1 MIERPLYLDKIMP
14 FVDTPFVK
22 ILTGVRR
29 CGKSTILKMIIKKIK
44 EEKNVD
50 DEQILNYR
58 FDSMEYEDMT
68 TKELYLELK
77 SKILQS
83 KKTYLFLDEIQEIE
97 GWEKVV
103 NTLASDFDVD
113 IYITGS
119 NSRMMSSEISTYLT
133 GRYITFHIY
142 TLSFEEYLMF
152 KKSYM
157 TLKDLK
163 QEFSQYVRLG
173 GFPATHLQ
181 DYSQDEV
188 YTIVKDIYNS
198 TIFSDIVR
206 RNQVKKI
213 DQLERVV
220 KYTFNNIGNTFSAKS
235 ISNYFKS
242 EQRKID
248 NETVYSYLEKL
259 QKAYILHKC
268 SRYDL
273 QGKNILK
280 TQEKFYLA
288 DVSLRYSELGYT
300 VDSVAS
306 SLENIVYLELKRR
319 GYNVYIGKTKDKE
332 IDFVATK
339 QNEKI
344 YVQVTQEIKSEKIQK
359 SEYEQLLEIRDNYP
373 KYVVMADD
381 FAGGNYEGIK
391 SVKEYQHL
399 IGKIIIAT
407 AIIVAAIII
416 AGAIDRAGANI
427 QSGLG
432 YLRDAL
438 LR

>member
-29 CGKSTILKMIIKKIK
+29 CGKSTILKIIIKKIK

-50 DEQILNYR
+50 DEQILNYC
-58 FDSMEYEDMT
+58 FNSMEYEDMT

-77 SKILQS
+77 SKIIQS

-103 NTLASDFDVD
+103 NTLASDFDVH

-152 KKSYM
+152 KKSYT
-157 TLKDLK
+157 TLKELK

-248 NETVYSYLEKL
+248 NETVHSYLEKL

-288 DVSLRYSELGYT
+288 DVSLRDSVLGYT

-344 YVQVTQEIKSEKIQK
+344 YVQVTQEIKSEKTQK
-359 SEYEQLLEIRDNYP
+359 REYEQLLEIRDNYP

-391 SVKEYQHL
+391 TMNIVDFLLSKEY
-399 IGKIIIAT
+399 
-407 AIIVAAIII
+407 
-416 AGAIDRAGANI
+416 
-427 QSGLG
+427 
-432 YLRDAL
+432 
-438 LR
+438 

>member
-29 CGKSTILKMIIKKIK
+29 CGKSTILKIIIKKIK

-50 DEQILNYR
+50 DEQILNYC
-58 FDSMEYEDMT
+58 FNSMEYEDMT

-77 SKILQS
+77 SKIIQS

-142 TLSFEEYLMF
+142 TLPFEEYLMF
-152 KKSYM
+152 KKSYT

-288 DVSLRYSELGYT
+288 DVSLRYSVLGYT

-359 SEYEQLLEIRDNYP
+359 REYEQLLEIRDNYP

-391 SVKEYQHL
+391 TMNIVDFLLSKEY
-399 IGKIIIAT
+399 
-407 AIIVAAIII
+407 
-416 AGAIDRAGANI
+416 
-427 QSGLG
+427 
-432 YLRDAL
+432 
-438 LR
+438 

>member
-1 MIERPLYLDKIMP
+1 MIDRPLYLDKIMP

-29 CGKSTILKMIIKKIK
+29 CGKSTILKMIIKKLR
-44 EEKNVD
+44 EEKHVD
-50 DEQILNYR
+50 DEQILSYR

-77 SKILQS
+77 SKIIQS

-152 KKSYM
+152 KKSYT

-273 QGKNILK
+273 QGKDIIK

-288 DVSLRYSELGYT
+288 DVSLRYSVLGYT
-300 VDSVAS
+300 VDSVAA

-319 GYNVYIGKTKDKE
+319 GYDVYIGKIKDKE

-344 YVQVTQEIKSEKIQK
+344 YVQVTQEIKSEKTQK
-359 SEYEQLLEIRDNYP
+359 REYEQLLEIRDNYP
-373 KYVVMADD
+373 KYVVMADN

-391 SVKEYQHL
+391 TMNIVDFLLSKEY
-399 IGKIIIAT
+399 
-407 AIIVAAIII
+407 
-416 AGAIDRAGANI
+416 
-427 QSGLG
+427 
-432 YLRDAL
+432 
-438 LR
+438 

>member
-29 CGKSTILKMIIKKIK
+29 CGKSTILKMIIKKLR
-44 EEKNVD
+44 EEKHVD
-50 DEQILNYR
+50 DEQILSYR

-77 SKILQS
+77 SKIIQS

-142 TLSFEEYLMF
+142 TLSFEEYLTF
-152 KKSYM
+152 KKSYT

-163 QEFSQYVRLG
+163 LEFSQYVRLG

-273 QGKNILK
+273 QGKDILK

-288 DVSLRYSELGYT
+288 DVSLRYSVLGYT
-300 VDSVAS
+300 VDSVAA

-319 GYNVYIGKTKDKE
+319 GYDVYIGKIKDKE

-344 YVQVTQEIKSEKIQK
+344 YVQVTQEIKSEKTQK
-359 SEYEQLLEIRDNYP
+359 REYEQLLEIRDNYP

-391 SVKEYQHL
+391 TMNIVDFLLSKEY
-399 IGKIIIAT
+399 
-407 AIIVAAIII
+407 
-416 AGAIDRAGANI
+416 
-427 QSGLG
+427 
-432 YLRDAL
+432 
-438 LR
+438 

>member
-1 MIERPLYLDKIMP
+1 MIDRPLYLDKIMP

-29 CGKSTILKMIIKKIK
+29 CGKSTILKMIIKKLR
-44 EEKNVD
+44 EEKHVD
-50 DEQILNYR
+50 DEQILSYR

-77 SKILQS
+77 SKIIQS

-133 GRYITFHIY
+133 GRYITFYIY
-142 TLSFEEYLMF
+142 TLSFEEYLTF
-152 KKSYM
+152 KKSYT
-157 TLKDLK
+157 TLKNLK

-273 QGKNILK
+273 QGKDILK

-288 DVSLRYSELGYT
+288 DVSLRYSVLGYT
-300 VDSVAS
+300 VDSVAV

-319 GYNVYIGKTKDKE
+319 GYDVYIGKIKDKE

-344 YVQVTQEIKSEKIQK
+344 YVQVTQEIKSEKTQK
-359 SEYEQLLEIRDNYP
+359 REYEQLLEIRDNYP
-373 KYVVMADD
+373 KYVVMADN

-391 SVKEYQHL
+391 TMNIVDFLLSKEY
-399 IGKIIIAT
+399 
-407 AIIVAAIII
+407 
-416 AGAIDRAGANI
+416 
-427 QSGLG
+427 
-432 YLRDAL
+432 
-438 LR
+438 

>member
-1 MIERPLYLDKIMP
+1 MIDRPLYLNKIMP
-14 FVDTPFVK
+14 YVDTPFVK

-29 CGKSTILKMIIKKIK
+29 CGKSTILKMIMKKLK
-44 EEKNVD
+44 EERNVV

-77 SKILQS
+77 SKILQD
-83 KKTYLFLDEIQEIE
+83 KKMYLFLDEIQEIE

-103 NTLASDFDVD
+103 NTLAADFDVD

-133 GRYITFHIY
+133 GRYVTFYIY
-142 TLSFEEYLMF
+142 TLSFDEYLTF
-152 KKSYM
+152 KKSYS
-157 TLKDLK
+157 TIYNIK
-163 QEFSQYVRLG
+163 QEFNQYVRLG

-181 DYSQDEV
+181 EYSQDEV
-188 YTIVKDIYNS
+188 YTIVRDIYNS

-220 KYTFNNIGNTFSAKS
+220 KYTFNNVGNTFSAKS
-235 ISNYFKS
+235 ISNYLKS

-248 NETVYSYLEKL
+248 NETVYRYLEKL
-259 QKAYILHKC
+259 QKAYILHRC

-273 QGKNILK
+273 QGKSILK

-288 DVSLRYSELGYT
+288 DISLRYAVLGYT
-300 VDSVAS
+300 IDSVAS

-319 GYNVYIGKTKDKE
+319 GYDVCIGKYKDKE

-344 YVQVTQEIKSEKIQK
+344 YVQVTQEIKSEKTQK
-359 SEYEQLLEIRDNYP
+359 REYEQLLEIKDNYP
-373 KYVVMADD
+373 KYVVLTDD
-381 FAGGNYEGIK
+381 FAGGNYQGIK
-391 SVKEYQHL
+391 TMHITDFLLSKEY
-399 IGKIIIAT
+399 
-407 AIIVAAIII
+407 
-416 AGAIDRAGANI
+416 
-427 QSGLG
+427 
-432 YLRDAL
+432 
-438 LR
+438 

>member
-29 CGKSTILKMIIKKIK
+29 CGKSTILKIIIKKIK

-50 DEQILNYR
+50 DEQILNYC
-58 FDSMEYEDMT
+58 FNSMEYEDMT
-68 TKELYLELK
+68 TKELYLEIK

-152 KKSYM
+152 KKSYT

-273 QGKNILK
+273 QGKDILK

-288 DVSLRYSELGYT
+288 DVSLRYSVLGYT

-344 YVQVTQEIKSEKIQK
+344 YVQVTQEIKSEKTQK
-359 SEYEQLLEIRDNYP
+359 REYEQLLEIRDNYP

-391 SVKEYQHL
+391 TMNIVDFLLSKEY
-399 IGKIIIAT
+399 
-407 AIIVAAIII
+407 
-416 AGAIDRAGANI
+416 
-427 QSGLG
+427 
-432 YLRDAL
+432 
-438 LR
+438 